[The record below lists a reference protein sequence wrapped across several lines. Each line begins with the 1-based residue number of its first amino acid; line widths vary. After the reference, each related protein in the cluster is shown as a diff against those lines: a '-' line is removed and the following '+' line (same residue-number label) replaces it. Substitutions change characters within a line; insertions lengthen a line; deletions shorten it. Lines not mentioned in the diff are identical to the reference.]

1 MVSFSNKIFLV
12 AVMGIALLASAVQ
25 VEAIEQPGNYN
36 LYFYLSTVNNQELLL
51 TPPPLLSACI
61 ARGNK
66 CVGEPKP
73 CCKGTTCAFYA
84 NRCVGA

>member
-25 VEAIEQPGNYN
+25 VEAIEQP
-36 LYFYLSTVNNQELLL
+36 
-51 TPPPLLSACI
+51 ACI

-66 CVGEPKP
+66 CVGQSKP
-73 CCKGTTCAFYA
+73 CCKGTVCMSYA
-84 NRCVGA
+84 NRCVGV